1 MSEKQE
7 KTWGAL
13 CELDGETVARLF
25 LDYHGMQL
33 LDEGFYEYLQE
44 EGVLEPD
51 VDEPE
56 YDEIINAAK
65 DADAFDD
72 FCSSFSGCVG
82 CPFHYIIGDCEN
94 ELWPEWK
101 NKNSRYEEG

>member
-1 MSEKQE
+1 MNKNQE
-7 KTWGAL
+7 QIWDTL

-25 LDYHGMQL
+25 LDYHGMQI
-33 LDEGFYEYLQE
+33 LDEGFREHLQD

-51 VDEPE
+51 EDEPE

-65 DADAFDD
+65 DAETFDD
-72 FCSSFSGCVG
+72 FCSSFENCVG
-82 CPFHYIIGDCEN
+82 CPLHYITGNCED

-101 NKNSRYEEG
+101 NEDNR